1 MQGKTTLF
9 VANQSNLEDLPAEK
23 LKDLEAELS
32 AIEEENKELQAQVKI
47 ATSGEDFSLAHTVN
61 VILWKTDFAWNAE
74 LNKVK
79 NTPTDDDLARL
90 IEETENQVKKT
101 SGYLEP
107 LRSGQT
113 LISQEEMAQL
123 DADWSKW
130 RAEWVSR
137 KKIYMK

>member
-1 MQGKTTLF
+1 M
-9 VANQSNLEDLPAEK
+9 
-23 LKDLEAELS
+23 
-32 AIEEENKELQAQVKI
+32 
-47 ATSGEDFSLAHTVN
+47 
-61 VILWKTDFAWNAE
+61 
-74 LNKVK
+74 K

-90 IEETENQVKKT
+90 IDETENQVKKT

-130 RAEWVSR
+130 RTEWVSR

>member
-1 MQGKTTLF
+1 M
-9 VANQSNLEDLPAEK
+9 
-23 LKDLEAELS
+23 
-32 AIEEENKELQAQVKI
+32 
-47 ATSGEDFSLAHTVN
+47 
-61 VILWKTDFAWNAE
+61 
-74 LNKVK
+74 K

-90 IEETENQVKKT
+90 IDETENQVKKI

-113 LISQEEMAQL
+113 LISQEEMTQL